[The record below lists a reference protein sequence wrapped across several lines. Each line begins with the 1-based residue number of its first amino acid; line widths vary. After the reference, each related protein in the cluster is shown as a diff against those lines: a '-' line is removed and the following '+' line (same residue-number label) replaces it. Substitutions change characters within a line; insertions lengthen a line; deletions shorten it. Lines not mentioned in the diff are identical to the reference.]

1 MTIDGNPLR
10 RLQQLG
16 QSVWV
21 NMQSL
26 DLLASGTLR
35 RLIEDDGVSGVISA
49 LPLEITSETPA
60 MARGAGMQR
69 QALAD
74 AIEMADL
81 LAPVYR
87 GSGGSNGFISLE
99 LASYQTSSPEAI
111 VEGARALWA
120 AANRQN
126 IMVKVPASKAGL
138 PAIRRLIADGINV
151 NACMIFSVD
160 RYWDVAEAYLS
171 GLEARQCAGEAIGQV
186 NSVASFSL
194 ARIDAYLDHRISY
207 ISQGAA
213 SRNARAVSLA
223 GKAAIASA
231 KMAYRDFRLDMQ
243 RRRFQ
248 ELARKDAQPQRLL
261 WDTAGAA
268 NAEAAI
274 RYVEPLI
281 GPDTICALSPDTFE
295 AYRMLGH
302 PMPMLNK
309 GFAEAD
315 GVLADLSEMGINVS
329 NIAHALE
336 VETMYSA
343 FTTSDGRNPDPAPVL
358 QLRR

>member
-1 MTIDGNPLR
+1 MTMGDNPLR

-21 NMQSL
+21 NMQNL
-26 DLLASGTLR
+26 DLMASGTLR

-49 LPLEITSETPA
+49 LPLEISSETPA
-60 MARGAGMQR
+60 MVRGEGMQR
-69 QALAD
+69 HTLAD
-74 AIEMADL
+74 AIEIADL

-87 GSGGSNGFISLE
+87 VSGGSNGFVSLE
-99 LASYQTSSPEAI
+99 LAPHQTSSPEAV
-111 VEGARALWA
+111 VEGARALWE
-120 AANRQN
+120 AANRPN
-126 IMVKVPASKAGL
+126 LMIKVPASQAGL

-171 GLEARQCAGEAIGQV
+171 GLEARHCAGGDIGQV

-194 ARIDAYLDHRISY
+194 VRIDAYLDRRISF

-213 SRNARAVSLA
+213 SRNARAVPLV
-223 GKAAIASA
+223 GMAAIASA
-231 KMAYRDFRLDMQ
+231 KMAYRDFRLEMQ

-261 WDTAGAA
+261 WDTAGAE

-274 RYVEPLI
+274 RYIEPLI
-281 GPDTICALSPDTFE
+281 GPDTICAMSPDTLE
-295 AYRMLGH
+295 TYRMLGH

-315 GVLADLSEMGINVS
+315 GVLTDLSELGINVS

-343 FTTSDGRNPDPAPVL
+343 FTTTDGRKPAPAL